1 MSKEKRLA
9 RGLESLLG
17 KASAVAEEYSLAGE
31 YDLAAPLSDERHP
44 YDDELYESEPRET
57 ATDKILGEL
66 MREKPIYDIPISLID
81 RNKHQPRLD
90 FDDDELAGL
99 AESLKKHGMIQPVV
113 VRRVER
119 RFELLAGE
127 RRLRAAQ
134 IADWEKVPAHILIVD
149 DREMA
154 EIALTE
160 NLQRRDLN
168 AIEKAIAFRNYI
180 EEYGVT
186 NDELAKRLS
195 LDRSTICNLIRLLE
209 LPEEIQQMVRR
220 DELAMGHVRALLGIR
235 KETQLKVAEK
245 ACAEGWSVRQVEE
258 YAKELKRNPTEVD
271 GDRPGIGSHK
281 GTVELSDHFLDVE
294 RQFKEFFGT
303 KVKLSANAKGKGK

>member
-1 MSKEKRLA
+1 MSRKNVLPEVWNLF
-9 RGLESLLG
+9 G
-17 KASAVAEEYSLAGE
+17 KGSAVAEEYSLAGE
-31 YDLAAPLSDERHP
+31 YDLPLRCRTSDIPMTTNCRIRAARDSDRQNSRRT
-44 YDDELYESEPRET
+44 DARET
-57 ATDKILGEL
+57 V
-66 MREKPIYDIPISLID
+66 YDIPISLID

-99 AESLKKHGMIQPVV
+99 AESLKKLGMIQPFV

-195 LDRSTICNLIRLLE
+195 LIDRR
-209 LPEEIQQMVRR
+209 
-220 DELAMGHVRALLGIR
+220 
-235 KETQLKVAEK
+235 
-245 ACAEGWSVRQVEE
+245 
-258 YAKELKRNPTEVD
+258 
-271 GDRPGIGSHK
+271 
-281 GTVELSDHFLDVE
+281 
-294 RQFKEFFGT
+294 
-303 KVKLSANAKGKGK
+303 SAT